1 MSDAENEQALISNL
15 ARSIGLDGLVNALLT
30 LWLSG
35 GVTVTCSHPGTIP
48 LFQCLK
54 WLDT

>member
-1 MSDAENEQALISNL
+1 MPDAENEQALISNL
-15 ARSIGLDGLVNALLT
+15 ARSIGLDGLVLT

-48 LFQCLK
+48 LFRCLK
-54 WLDT
+54 QLNT